1 MGEQCQC
8 MRYIEHRRLFA
19 EEWSSVFNIPQAL
32 TSSGNVFAMVFD
44 RGGKIMGG
52 VLFGTAFFWLKFLS
66 TIGKG

>member
-1 MGEQCQC
+1 
-8 MRYIEHRRLFA
+8 
-19 EEWSSVFNIPQAL
+19 VFNIPQAL